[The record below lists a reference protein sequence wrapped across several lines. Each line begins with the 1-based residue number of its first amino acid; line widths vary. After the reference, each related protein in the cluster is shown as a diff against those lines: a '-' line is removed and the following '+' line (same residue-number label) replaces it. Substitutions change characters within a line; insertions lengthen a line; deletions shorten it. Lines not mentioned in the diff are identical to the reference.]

1 MRKPQNYV
9 KEMQQIKHLQSTS
22 INFSILTAF
31 MEIFLK
37 KGTKIHSIVMCG
49 FATIKVYEE
58 EKIFGV
64 KMRVGCYF
72 MVKYLLCENKVNFCF

>member
-1 MRKPQNYV
+1 M
-9 KEMQQIKHLQSTS
+9 
-22 INFSILTAF
+22 F
-31 MEIFLK
+31 
-37 KGTKIHSIVMCG
+37 G

-72 MVKYLLCENKVNFCF
+72 MVEYLLCENKVNFSF